1 MKEPRRRP
9 HEVMV
14 RLNDDELARL
24 DQLRSGVTGRA
35 VYLRNLLRE
44 PPTDRDVADRTEA
57 LAILSQLA
65 RAGKVTAAIAL
76 ERALRDEDHGDFDN
90 DLARLLSD

>member
-1 MKEPRRRP
+1 MSDARRR

-24 DQLRSGVTGRA
+24 DELRPGVTARA

-44 PPTDRDVADRTEA
+44 PPTDRDVAEA
-57 LAILSQLA
+57 SSSPLA
-65 RAGKVTAAIAL
+65 RAF
-76 ERALRDEDHGDFDN
+76 EM
-90 DLARLLSD
+90 LSVS